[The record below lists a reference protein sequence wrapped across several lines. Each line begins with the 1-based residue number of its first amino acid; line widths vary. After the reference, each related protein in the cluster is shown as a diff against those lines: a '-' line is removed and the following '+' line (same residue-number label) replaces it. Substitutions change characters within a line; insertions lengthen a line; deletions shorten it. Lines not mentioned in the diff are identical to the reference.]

1 MASSGRKA
9 FRASAEMHLGVDIAT
24 GDDDGVDNG
33 VCRGATD
40 GAAGLVGGKELTGVE
55 DSATGTE
62 GVQGAGRE
70 PGRGGNS
77 LS

>member
-1 MASSGRKA
+1 MAPSGRKA
-9 FRASAEMHLGVDIAT
+9 FRVSAEMRLGVDIAT
-24 GDDDGVDNG
+24 GDDNGVDNG

-40 GAAGLVGGKELTGVE
+40 GAGGPVGGKELTGVE
-55 DSATGTE
+55 GSATGTK
-62 GVQGAGRE
+62 GVQGAGRQ